1 MKAHRMCGRRSECAS
16 LALLD
21 SEAFA
26 RVSIQNLSRSR
37 RGAGK
42 YGRSCV
48 LNKANLQQF

>member
-1 MKAHRMCGRRSECAS
+1 MWGRRSECAS

-48 LNKANLQQF
+48 LGKANLQQF